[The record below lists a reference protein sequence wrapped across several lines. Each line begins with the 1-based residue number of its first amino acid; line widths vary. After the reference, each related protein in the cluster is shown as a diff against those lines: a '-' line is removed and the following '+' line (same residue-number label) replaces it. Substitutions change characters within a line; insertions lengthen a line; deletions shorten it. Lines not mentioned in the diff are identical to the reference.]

1 MKPFNLEEALA
12 GKPVVNKQGRK
23 VIQLHYFPNIKSNF
37 KVMAH
42 IENNFGENNF
52 GVDTFTING
61 RYSDDISELDL
72 FMAEPERWINI
83 YWDED
88 EQKAFSGGGVYAT
101 ELEAKENGN
110 GQNYQ
115 TTIKINP

>member
-12 GKPVVNKQGRK
+12 GKPVVNKQGMK

-42 IENNFGENNF
+42 IENNF

-72 FMAEPERWINI
+72 FMAEPERWVNI
-83 YWDED
+83 YYS
-88 EQKAFSGGGVYAT
+88 KAQDDVWASDFYES
-101 ELEAKENGN
+101 EEEAKKCIVSTSS
-110 GQNYQ
+110 YQ
-115 TTIKINP
+115 TTIKIKP